1 MSPEN
6 QQGLRRT
13 GVSPWSGDASK
24 MLSMKLI
31 TMRVWQGN
39 DKKEG
44 HDKPVTLV
52 PPIKAILRILR
63 EPVEGRR
70 GKSITSDPGS
80 VSFPEAGWDKDTAAF
95 GHLMDYATKG
105 KINRV
110 HGANVSRNTQRRQ
123 IIRAR
128 RLLVRDRRSLLDT
141 PIWIVG
147 QRNRIRTQGTTRMC
161 VLSFVYWDFV
171 KPLTVGGWIFNG
183 AQGAIRSIPPI
194 PRFVKESMS

>member
-1 MSPEN
+1 MIQGPFRSP
-6 QQGLRRT
+6 
-13 GVSPWSGDASK
+13 K
-24 MLSMKLI
+24 
-31 TMRVWQGN
+31 
-39 DKKEG
+39 
-44 HDKPVTLV
+44 
-52 PPIKAILRILR
+52 
-63 EPVEGRR
+63 
-70 GKSITSDPGS
+70 
-80 VSFPEAGWDKDTAAF
+80 AGWDKDTAAF
-95 GHLMDYATKG
+95 GHLMDYATNG

-161 VLSFVYWDFV
+161 VLSFVYWDLI

-183 AQGAIRSIPPI
+183 VQGAIRSIPPV
-194 PRFVKESMS
+194 PRFVKEYVLVPSGQ